1 MRIMRSTERSKKKCC
16 GTGKQQNPRKRI
28 TRYADVKR
36 LHIELDQD
44 VLKGF
49 CGTGMEVMMEEKTF
63 KTLNGTGALN
73 IVLGVVGIVAG
84 VAGGV
89 LLIISGAK
97 LLSRKSKMLF

>member
-1 MRIMRSTERSKKKCC
+1 MQAQMR
-16 GTGKQQNPRKRI
+16 RKDSRKPEQKG
-28 TRYADVKR
+28 AD
-36 LHIELDQD
+36 
-44 VLKGF
+44 
-49 CGTGMEVMMEEKTF
+49 MEEKTF

-73 IVLGVVGIVAG
+73 IALGVIGIVAG

>member
-1 MRIMRSTERSKKKCC
+1 MRIMHSTGHKIQGAKGYRNRTNASQSAVHDE
-16 GTGKQQNPRKRI
+16 TGKQQAAVQCTGKLSAELKQEG
-28 TRYADVKR
+28 AD
-36 LHIELDQD
+36 
-44 VLKGF
+44 
-49 CGTGMEVMMEEKTF
+49 MEEKTF

-73 IVLGVVGIVAG
+73 IALGVIGIVAG